1 MQKLPAQFELPL
13 FALLLSG
20 LMSFIVSGVA
30 LVRNLGALPE
40 WAAWI
45 NAWLSS
51 WLVAFPAVILIAPLV
66 RKIVA
71 RWVMPKPKN

>member
-1 MQKLPAQFELPL
+1 MRKLPAKFELPL

-30 LVRNLGALPE
+30 LMRNLGAIPTPAL
-40 WAAWI
+40 WL

-51 WLVAFPAVILIAPLV
+51 WLVAFPSVILIAPLV
-66 RKIVA
+66 RKLVT
-71 RWVMPKPKN
+71 RWVEPKL

>member
-1 MQKLPAQFELPL
+1 MKKLPAQFELPL

-30 LVRNLGALPE
+30 LMRNLGDIPSTTL
-40 WAAWI
+40 WI
-45 NAWLSS
+45 NAWLAS

-66 RKIVA
+66 RKIVGRLVA
-71 RWVMPKPKN
+71 PKP